1 MDESGNL
8 KYKHHLWRDVRQV
21 ILPLIVSQAGY
32 IPIPRIEYTDN
43 SIDMVIENLTLESA
57 NVLPNIVEIGE

>member
-8 KYKHHLWRDVRQV
+8 KYKHHLWQDVRQV

-57 NVLPNIVEIGE
+57 NVLPNIVEIGQ